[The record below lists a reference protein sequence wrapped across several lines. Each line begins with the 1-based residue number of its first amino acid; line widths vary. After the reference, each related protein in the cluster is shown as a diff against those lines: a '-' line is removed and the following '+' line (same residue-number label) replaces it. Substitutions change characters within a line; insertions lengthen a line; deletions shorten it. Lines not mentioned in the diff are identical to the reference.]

1 MDIKLKVNPTL
12 DFGTYCVEDGMT
24 IEGIIN
30 AKGDKKLQEAMTY
43 RILLA
48 RVNGKDREL
57 TFKPE
62 DGDKIELLDLR
73 TYSAHLTY
81 QRSLVMIYL
90 KALSDV
96 MGEDGHSGI
105 RGEIDNSLNKGLFTQ
120 VMKQNV
126 YVNAKAL
133 KDDETDDVSNILGIK
148 YENIEI
154 SEEQLERIIS
164 RMKEIIEGDLP
175 IERLEMTADEGIDRW
190 ERYGY
195 PEKVELL
202 KSVKEAENKGLEFPG
217 ADAEKAEFTATFYR
231 IDNYENYFFGPM
243 VPSTGYIQH
252 FELRKYKKGV
262 LLRFPDNKDPDSIPP
277 YRDDY
282 KLYDAFGKEYKWLRL
297 LKANFLSDINR
308 IVEAGE
314 TRDMILL
321 AEALHEKKIAEIADM
336 IKSSG
341 KRIVLIAGPSSSGKT
356 TFARRLCIQLRVNG
370 LNPLYMGTDD
380 YFLNREFTP
389 LDENGE
395 KNYEDLEA
403 MDVELFAS
411 NMNDLLAGKVV
422 DLPEFDF
429 MDGVKIFGR
438 RYTQISKDQPII
450 IEGIHALNRKMTE
463 QIDDREKFR
472 IYISPF
478 LQINIDSQNRV
489 PTSDE
494 RMLRRM
500 VRDYKYRGRSAAVTI
515 RDWPKVRA
523 GEEKNIF
530 PYNGEA
536 DVVFNSTLVYE
547 ICMLKKYASKLLA
560 EIKPEEPEYSEAQ
573 RLLEF
578 FRFFRTI
585 KEEEYVPNNSII
597 REFIGGSIFVE

>member
-30 AKGDKKLQEAMTY
+30 AKGDKKLQEAMPY

-57 TFKPE
+57 TIKPE

-154 SEEQLERIIS
+154 SEAQLERIIS

-202 KSVKEAENKGLEFPG
+202 KSVKDAENKGLEFPG
-217 ADAEKAEFTATFYR
+217 ADSEKAEFTATFYR